1 MELVTEVTTSTCFIG
16 KEREMK
22 MKMKMKGRKR
32 IEAVGE
38 KETSSYCVGA
48 SYLALPP
55 QSTCKAK
62 LLPAHHIA
70 FTLFFPQG
78 WGPTACSCQGGLL

>member
-1 MELVTEVTTSTCFIG
+1 MELVTEVTPSTCFIG
-16 KEREMK
+16 KERK
-22 MKMKMKGRKR
+22 MKKKKKRRKR
-32 IEAVGE
+32 RETMGE

-55 QSTCKAK
+55 ESTCKAK

-70 FTLFFPQG
+70 FTLFFPQE